1 MSPNRKTVTIV
12 VPCYNEATMLETFV
26 KAILQT
32 QEKLS
37 QAFLEIL
44 FVNDGSKDETLSII
58 KELTAEFPERIS
70 YVSFSR
76 NFGKEAAMLAGL
88 EHAQGDWVA
97 IMDADLQDPPE
108 LLVEMVEIL
117 EAGVYDVVATRRV
130 TREGEPRIRSWFAEL
145 YYKLNNMISDVK
157 LEEGARDYRL
167 MTRPVVDAVLSLQER
182 NRFSKGI
189 FSWVGFEVK
198 YLTYPNIE
206 RKAGDSSW
214 SFAQLFDYAIEGI
227 ISFSDMPLTIASFV
241 GLLTFLAASLYGLY
255 IVVSTMIFGAA
266 TPGWPSLAVLIVG
279 MGGLQL
285 LCLGIVGK
293 YLGKIFIESKQ
304 RPMYIVKEKRLVET
318 DSTKA

>member
-182 NRFSKGI
+182 NRFSKVI